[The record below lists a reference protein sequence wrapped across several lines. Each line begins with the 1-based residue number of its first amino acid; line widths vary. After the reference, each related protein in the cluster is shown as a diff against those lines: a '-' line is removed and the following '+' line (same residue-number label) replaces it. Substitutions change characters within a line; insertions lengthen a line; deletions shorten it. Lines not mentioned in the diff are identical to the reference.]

1 MAWKIERRAGT
12 CRACER
18 AFEDGERHASFLEVG
33 EEGLVRGDQC
43 AACWVERTADADEGE
58 SEGNG
63 PTTLFW
69 WFTHH
74 LESGKKAVQLDLE
87 SLEQLFV
94 QLEGRKEEPVRE
106 LRYVLCL
113 LLMRKRRV
121 KIERVVRSAEGE
133 SFQVKRPRR
142 EERFQVFVY
151 DFTPERMAELRDEL
165 QAIFDGAESTE
176 GLPVPERPEEQGPAE
191 ADEEADG
198 SADTEDA
205 ASEAAESEAAE
216 SEAAESEAVESE
228 QA

>member
-12 CRACER
+12 CRVCER
-18 AFEDGERHASFLEVG
+18 AFEDGERHGSFLEVG
-33 EEGLVRGDQC
+33 EEGLTRGDLC
-43 AACWVERTADADEGE
+43 EPCWAERTADAGE
-58 SEGNG
+58 SEARDGG
-63 PTTLFW
+63 ATTLFW
-69 WFTHH
+69 WFTRH
-74 LESGKKAVQLDLE
+74 LASGKKAVQLDLE

-121 KIERVVRSAEGE
+121 KIEKVVRSAEGE

-151 DFTPERMAELRDEL
+151 DFSPERMAELRDEL

-176 GLPVPERPEEQGPAE
+176 GLPVPERPDVQESAE
-191 ADEEADG
+191 PDAQAEGADEEAAQTG
-198 SADTEDA
+198 DA
-205 ASEAAESEAAE
+205 AGETSASTAL
-216 SEAAESEAVESE
+216 ESE